1 MMKTTRL
8 FRWGRMV
15 PLPHDRTHKQG
26 WNHALEAMED
36 ALRDD
41 LAKGQLVS
49 REDVIRRIRLLLDL
63 TRHGERFLPA
73 EEHYRRAGLNPDGS
87 LPE

>member
-1 MMKTTRL
+1 MRTTRL

-49 REDVIRRIRLLLDL
+49 REDVIRGVTLGYLGVRARLSVLSSS
-63 TRHGERFLPA
+63 RFLA
-73 EEHYRRAGLNPDGS
+73 
-87 LPE
+87 